1 MNKLSSILLVG
12 VVTLFMSSCFLF
24 RSHEDCPAYGSNI
37 KEKNVKQV
45 DDKTE
50 QTLLIEGD
58 NRI

>member
-1 MNKLSSILLVG
+1 
-12 VVTLFMSSCFLF
+12 MSSCFLF